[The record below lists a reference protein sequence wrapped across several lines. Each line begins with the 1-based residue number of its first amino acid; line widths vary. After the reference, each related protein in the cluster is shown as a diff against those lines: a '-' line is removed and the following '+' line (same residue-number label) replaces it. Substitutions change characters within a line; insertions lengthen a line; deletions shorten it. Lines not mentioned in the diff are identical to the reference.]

1 MQARSS
7 SGSSGRG
14 KRKSGARSQSARS
27 QSARSA
33 SGRAG
38 GAARPM
44 DAIRLLKQ
52 DHREVEQ
59 LIEEFEKARSPRKA
73 QIAGQICRMLTVHA
87 TIEEEIFYPAAREAL
102 KDEDLAEEAEVE
114 HQSAKDLIA
123 RIQGSTP
130 DDDKFEARVKV
141 LGEYVKHHVREEE
154 KEMFPQLQQRKIDLE
169 ALGEQ
174 LQQRRQQLMAMAVGR
189 DMMDDET
196 ATAGARSR
204 AHGSR
209 ATRDESTTMNAES
222 GSGSRRH

>member
-87 TIEEEIFYPAAREAL
+87 TIEEEIFWPA
-102 KDEDLAEEAEVE
+102 
-114 HQSAKDLIA
+114 
-123 RIQGSTP
+123 
-130 DDDKFEARVKV
+130 ARVKV